1 MVPVQE
7 GEDTQ
12 IAEVCYM
19 SNGQGGYQKGYY
31 NYKSNPAMSY
41 RNTDVATLRIK
52 FTLHSSK
59 LDRVSLHNKGQL
71 PGKPVQNP
79 KEHCKVIF
87 TREEEFDQQ
96 AANEK
101 AIEEICMLLNDEDNV
116 VADAPEVQY
125 FQHEVQATQIAIHT
139 SPVELAQ
146 QVRSAARSSPTS
158 ATRSSQTVSVPQP
171 VLLEPYQPVDPSSG
185 RLLSQGQKE
194 VIHKFRRDLSEIGVE
209 LPSMG
214 SMNEAFEQM
223 KLIQDVMDNKDKV
236 SKLLELSTA
245 QHNLLTSP
253 IFLPKLEDQ
262 GKFTLPYKLGHLEFD
277 DALVDSGASVNLIS
291 LAMAQKLSIHGALQ
305 RSSSTIMFADA
316 ISKSPLGVF
325 KNYPLKQRRVKME
338 QKESNHQVPK
348 SRAPNL
354 HFSLKTKPEHPKY
367 DRIFMPS
374 RRPKVMILI
383 WKDRYLSHDPR
394 RSGKRSFGSL
404 VGPELIFYQ
413 DMSDERLSR
422 AHGDFDGS
430 RGPRYRAQGLGSS

>member
-1 MVPVQE
+1 MHIPPGFSHQPPRPAANQE
-7 GEDTQ
+7 PKLRAMLKQ
-12 IAEVCYM
+12 LLQ
-19 SNGQGGYQKGYY
+19 GQADGVMETRKKLADL
-31 NYKSNPAMSY
+31 NSKIESL
-41 RNTDVATLRIK
+41 NTRVHTLENH
-52 FTLHSSK
+52 TSSAAAK
-59 LDRVSLHNKGQL
+59 QGQL

-325 KNYPLKQRRVKME
+325 KNYPLKVGECPLPTDLTVLEME
-338 QKESNHQVPK
+338 EEKDVPLILGTPFL
-348 SRAPNL
+348 STVVIYPYLSCFYQGFHYVFN
-354 HFSLKTKPEHPKY
+354 TNNVV
-367 DRIFMPS
+367 FMP
-374 RRPKVMILI
+374 
-383 WKDRYLSHDPR
+383 
-394 RSGKRSFGSL
+394 KR
-404 VGPELIFYQ
+404 
-413 DMSDERLSR
+413 
-422 AHGDFDGS
+422 
-430 RGPRYRAQGLGSS
+430 